1 MVTQTRQ
8 QQMTGTHG
16 GTSTDVMQ
24 SLVTAQ
30 ANAISSYL
38 NYKRYHWFTFGPH
51 FRDLHLFF
59 DEVAADAL
67 LEVDPFG
74 ERLRMLGGD
83 AISHPREIERAATI
97 TLAEGKP
104 NPREMLQQALNNEQ
118 RIIDGMRRGAKQA
131 EECGDYGTNDL
142 FSQHVQTHEK
152 YAWFIEEFLKKNDG
166 MGM

>member
-1 MVTQTRQ
+1 MVTQTRQQ

-16 GTSTDVMQ
+16 GTSNDVMQ
-24 SLVTAQ
+24 SLVSTQ

-59 DEVAADAL
+59 DEVAEAAL
-67 LEVDPFG
+67 GEVDPFG

-83 AISHPREIERAATI
+83 AISHPRE
-97 TLAEGKP
+97 
-104 NPREMLQQALNNEQ
+104 MLQQALDNEH

-152 YAWFIEEFLKKNDG
+152 YAWFIDEFLKKNDG